1 MSRSAPGGTEEEKG
15 HQPEC
20 HPIQGSSAL
29 SWQEHPQESPRHQG
43 KELWYIAQQEQ
54 NSSPLGDAGN
64 ATHSAQGGSHY
75 PTPGFLTS
83 KNPCRRN
90 WLTDQRS

>member
-43 KELWYIAQQEQ
+43 KELWVHCPARAEFITFGRCWECHTLSTRGQPLSNPRLFDKQE
-54 NSSPLGDAGN
+54 SLP
-64 ATHSAQGGSHY
+64 
-75 PTPGFLTS
+75 
-83 KNPCRRN
+83 
-90 WLTDQRS
+90 